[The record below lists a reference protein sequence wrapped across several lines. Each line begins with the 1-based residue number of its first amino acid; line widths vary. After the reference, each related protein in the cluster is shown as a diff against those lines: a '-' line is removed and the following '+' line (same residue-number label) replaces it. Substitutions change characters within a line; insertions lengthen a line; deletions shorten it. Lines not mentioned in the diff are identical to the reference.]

1 MRAPLIFDTTLRDG
15 EQMPSVVFRPEEKIE
30 LARKFDEFG
39 VNYIDLMPVVS
50 ESERYVAKTLVKD
63 RLDAELSALTRLK
76 ERDINAALECDIP
89 RVLLFTSLSDIQRN
103 YKLRISRE
111 KNLERSLEMID
122 RAREHGLSVD
132 FGGED
137 TSRLYLEDPDYLVY
151 FVNQIKGKVDYF
163 FPADTISCLLP
174 YETYDFVKYIKENCG
189 CPVALHSHNDL
200 GLATANTLEGIRAG
214 ADVFSGTFTGIGE
227 RAGNAPIEE
236 VCAALKAKGVDMNV
250 KYEMLDEICDLV
262 GKYSGVYLQ
271 KHKPVIG
278 ENAFSHESGIHI
290 SAIIKDPKTYEFI
303 EPESVGRKRRFLF
316 GKHSGRTG
324 LRHVL
329 RDYSPSDEE
338 INYLLKELK
347 TLSEINKRTFSE
359 QETVRLYETSFK
371 RLEVCQ

>member
-1 MRAPLIFDTTLRDG
+1 MGAPLIFDTTLRDG

-39 VNYIDLMPVVS
+39 VSFIDLMPVVS

-63 RLDAELSALTRLK
+63 RLNAELLAISRMK
-76 ERDINAALECDIP
+76 KCDIDTALDCDIS
-89 RVLLFTSLSDIQRN
+89 RVFLFTPFSDIQRR
-103 YKLRISRE
+103 YKLNISRE
-111 KNLERSLEMID
+111 ENLERSLEMID
-122 RAREHGLSVD
+122 YALDHGLTVD

-137 TSRLYLEDPDYLVY
+137 ASRLYLEDPEYLV
-151 FVNQIKGKVDYF
+151 FFINQIKDKINYF
-163 FPADTISCLLP
+163 FPGDTISCLLP
-174 YETYDFVKYIKENCG
+174 HESYESIRYIKENCG
-189 CPVALHSHNDL
+189 CPVGIHHHNDL

-236 VCAALKAKGVDMNV
+236 VCAALKVKGVDMNV
-250 KYEMLDEICDLV
+250 KYEMLGEVCDLV

-290 SAIIKDPKTYEFI
+290 SAIIKDPKTYEI
-303 EPESVGRKRRFLF
+303 IDPEYIGRERRFLF

-329 RDYSPSDEE
+329 RDYNPSDEE

-347 TLSEINKRTFSE
+347 TISESNKRTFSE
-359 QETVRLYETSFK
+359 QETVRLYETRFK
-371 RLEVCQ
+371 PIEVCQ